1 MRSCSATFFEYRFA
15 ENMRMHAYLICPLR
29 VAISEQQSVKVKGL
43 GWASFLGEAYPSF
56 LHPSKL
62 ELGSASAIFV
72 CGDKNVYLFRN
83 LIMRYNSLPPCVFHF
98 ALRVNSVRV
107 FFTSNSNYKNVRCT
121 QTRQNVCWPHK
132 VSLLSM

>member
-1 MRSCSATFFEYRFA
+1 MCSATFFEYYFT
-15 ENMRMHAYLICPLR
+15 ENMRTHAYLICPLR
-29 VAISEQQSVKVKGL
+29 VAISVQQSVKVKGL

-56 LHPSKL
+56 LHPSKLEL